1 MFELFIYL
9 LTMSGTPGPNTIA
22 SLQNASENGLRKGIW
37 LNYGMAAGIL
47 MITTVTYL
55 LISLLSSLIPSL
67 SVLLQVLS
75 IIYILFLS
83 WKMYSKRDLP
93 TSSSSDG
100 SFRRGFLMQLVNVKV
115 LMLCVSTISTFILP
129 ASYSFL
135 RGYLVSLSIPLM
147 CFLTGLMWGIAGE
160 ALKNVYLKH
169 RKAAN
174 TIFALS
180 LLALAVK
187 SAVTLMKGLLA

>member
-1 MFELFIYL
+1 MFELFFYL

-93 TSSSSDG
+93 SSSSYDG

-135 RGYLVSLSIPLM
+135 EGYLVSLSIPLM
-147 CFLTGLMWGIAGE
+147 CFLTGLMWGVAGE

-187 SAVTLMKGLLA
+187 SAVTLMKGLLS

>member
-1 MFELFIYL
+1 MLELLLYL
-9 LTMSGTPGPNTIA
+9 LTMSGTPGPNTIL
-22 SLQNASENGLRKGIW
+22 SLQNASEKGLRKGIY

-47 MITTVTYL
+47 LVTTVTYL
-55 LISLLSSLIPSL
+55 LISLLSAVIPSL
-67 SVLLQVLS
+67 SVLLQILS
-75 IIYILFLS
+75 IVYILFLS
-83 WKMYSKRDLP
+83 WKMYNKRDLP
-93 TSSSSDG
+93 SSSGDG

-129 ASYSFL
+129 SSYSFL
-135 RGYLVSLSIPLM
+135 KGYLVSLSIPIM
-147 CFLTGLMWGIAGE
+147 CFLTGLMWGVAGE
-160 ALKNVYLKH
+160 ALKSVYLGH

-187 SAVTLMKGLLA
+187 SIVTLLTEVYK

>member
-47 MITTVTYL
+47 MITTVTYF

-67 SVLLQVLS
+67 SVLLQALS

-93 TSSSSDG
+93 SPSSSDG

-129 ASYSFL
+129 ASYTFPV
-135 RGYLVSLSIPLM
+135 GYLVSLSIPLM

-160 ALKNVYLKH
+160 ALKNVYLRH
-169 RKAAN
+169 RKGAN

-187 SAVTLMKGLLA
+187 SAFTLVKGLLQ

>member
-1 MFELFIYL
+1 MLDLFIYL

-55 LISLLSSLIPSL
+55 LISLLSSLIPLL
-67 SVLLQVLS
+67 SVLLQILS
-75 IIYILFLS
+75 IIYILYLS

-93 TSSSSDG
+93 SPSSSDG

-115 LMLCVSTISTFILP
+115 LMLCVSTVSTFILP

-135 RGYLVSLSIPLM
+135 TGYLVSLSIPLM

-160 ALKNVYLKH
+160 ALKNVYLRH
-169 RKAAN
+169 RKGAN
-174 TIFALS
+174 TLFALA

-187 SAVTLMKGLLA
+187 SAVTLVTELTA